1 MAIENSKRETG
12 FSVTNQSFSAPLS
25 QVYVIDDDLQM
36 RQSLHFLL
44 TTAGYQCW
52 PFSSATDF
60 LEHLPNLTPSPI
72 LLDIRMEKISGIELL
87 SILADRGI
95 NWPII
100 IMTAHGDV
108 ATAVRTIKLGAAE
121 FLEKPFELETLESV
135 LQLAS
140 KNLLHIQATE
150 GAKHNSKRLFNTLTS
165 REYEVVAELVAGS
178 PNKAVAFSLSLSI
191 RTVEMHRSNALAKLR
206 AKSIAEVL
214 RLAADSGIQLTPRP

>member
-1 MAIENSKRETG
+1 MTIENSKLEIRLAVPT
-12 FSVTNQSFSAPLS
+12 QSFSATLS

-36 RQSLHFLL
+36 RRSLHFLL
-44 TTAGYQCW
+44 TSAGYQCW
-52 PFSSATDF
+52 PLASDF
-60 LEHLPNLTPSPI
+60 LEHLPNLTPWPI

-108 ATAVRTIKLGAAE
+108 ATAVRAIKLGAAE
-121 FLEKPFELETLESV
+121 FFLEKPFEPETLESV

-140 KNLLHIQATE
+140 KNLFQIQATE
-150 GAKHNSKRLFNTLTS
+150 EAKHNSKRLFDTLTP
-165 REYEVVAELVAGS
+165 REYEVVSELAAGS

-191 RTVEMHRSNALAKLR
+191 RTVEMHRSNSLAKLR
-206 AKSIAEVL
+206 VKSIAEVL
-214 RLAADSGIQLTPRP
+214 RLAADGGIKLTPPP